1 MGGAFKKH
9 DPATCRVAIAYVKK
23 RLFKNYLQSYLLS
36 LYNLQMHADFKKKK
50 LKLYYSKWQTLH
62 LAPAEPQPND
72 VTNNYTFCKLLRYEK
87 NGHIQNMLEVPFLFR
102 Y

>member
-9 DPATCRVAIAYVKK
+9 DPATYRVAIAYVKK
-23 RLFKNYLQSYLLS
+23 RLLKNYLQSYLLS
-36 LYNLQMHADFKKKK
+36 LHNLHMHAANQKKKPM
-50 LKLYYSKWQTLH
+50 LYYFKWQTLH

-72 VTNNYTFCKLLRYEK
+72 AANNYTFCKQLRYEK
-87 NGHIQNMLEVPFLFR
+87 NIQNMLEVPFPFP